1 MTGATILV
9 RYWGAVAARLNR
21 KSETFRFA
29 TPPDMQTLVGRIMED
44 AGPEGKEALQQP
56 GLLLAANGRAV
67 GLGHRL
73 ADGDAVDVLTPV
85 SGG

>member
-21 KSETFRFA
+21 KSETFRFPA
-29 TPPDMQTLVGRIMED
+29 PPSMQTLVGRIMED